1 MIIYLYIGNIYL
13 PKLLAPFS
21 TTLPPPRQKKIFF
34 FQIWMLCQN
43 SRTRELKIR
52 VVGFVLKKLLTFFE
66 MLIVPHALHCIDGC
80 FFLFYLI

>member
-1 MIIYLYIGNIYL
+1 MIIYLYIGDTYL

-21 TTLPPPRQKKIFF
+21 TTLPPPTPQKNFF

-52 VVGFVLKKLLTFFE
+52 VVGFVLKKVINNF
-66 MLIVPHALHCIDGC
+66 
-80 FFLFYLI
+80 